1 MRIATFLLIIPC
13 SVFAIFAQ
21 CQNSKSTSSDSSLQ
35 QGEKWKIKQNK
46 NLFGLAKPRFGPY
59 TTLNF
64 EKTNDPVLK
73 KITKGPAV
81 LEESIGSSGRD
92 LDMSRVETVE
102 KTVSYKLQI
111 AGQSDTISALFSIYA
126 VSTERKQTL
135 VGKMLSKND
144 RDEGESLNYYRDL
157 KGLITTGSD
166 SAGWRFSIDHLVNSV
181 NLAGGA
187 PYPVPKI
194 SAGYLKNESDSLFFE
209 PTDLNGGDYKI
220 SNVRGEHF
228 AIIKFNVWK
237 GPPAIWIRNDI
248 PGQYQNAIS
257 AVFAV
262 LIGIKDN

>member
-1 MRIATFLLIIPC
+1 MRITTHLLIIPC
-13 SVFAIFAQ
+13 SFFAIFAQ
-21 CQNSKSTSSDSSLQ
+21 CQDSKSFSSDSSLQ
-35 QGEKWKIKQNK
+35 QCEKWRIKQNK

-59 TTLNF
+59 TTLSI

-73 KITKGPAV
+73 KTTKGPAV
-81 LEESIGSSGRD
+81 LEESIGSSDRD
-92 LDMSRVETVE
+92 LNMSRVQTFERTE
-102 KTVSYKLQI
+102 SYKLQI
-111 AGQSDTISALFSIYA
+111 AGQTDTISAFFSIYA

-144 RDEGESLNYYRDL
+144 RDEGESLGYYRDL

-181 NLAGGA
+181 SLTGEA

-194 SAGYLKNESDSLFFE
+194 AAGYLKQESDSLFFE

-220 SNVRGEHF
+220 SNAGGEHF
-228 AIIKFNVWK
+228 AIIKFNLRK
-237 GPPAIWIRNDI
+237 GPPGIWIRNDI
-248 PGQYQNAIS
+248 PGQYQNAI
-257 AVFAV
+257 AALFAV